1 MYRFY
6 LAAVDLLPA
15 ALLMIPVFWIM
26 NQLYFHN
33 WKKSVLYC
41 LISCYLSVVYVM
53 VGLPTVT
60 YIRPELNLNLIP
72 IIPMVDDLKNSVLNV
87 FLFIPIGVMLPLG
100 WGKLRELRYVIRFG
114 FGISLCIEL
123 LQMLTFRATDVNDLI
138 TNTLGTYLGY
148 LAARAMVKQNS
159 RIANLVVEKNNH
171 SLFVILLI
179 VFGIM
184 FFLYPFVSATLW
196 DWILA

>member
-15 ALLMIPVFWIM
+15 ALLMIPIFWVLDR
-26 NQLYFHN
+26 LYFRN
-33 WKKSVLYC
+33 RKKSVFYC
-41 LISCYLSVVYVM
+41 LISCYLAVVYVL

-72 IIPMVDDLKNSVLNV
+72 ILPMAEDLQNSVLNV
-87 FLFIPIGVMLPLG
+87 VLFVPLGILLPIG
-100 WGKLRELRYVIRFG
+100 WKKFRERRYALLLG
-114 FGISLCIEL
+114 FGISFCIEL
-123 LQMLTFRATDVNDLI
+123 LQMLTFRTTDVNDLI

-148 LAARAMVKQNS
+148 LAAREMMKQKP
-159 RIANLVVEKNNH
+159 RTANLVVEENNH
-171 SLFVILLI
+171 TLFAVLMI
-179 VFGIM
+179 VFAIM

-196 DWILA
+196 DLILA